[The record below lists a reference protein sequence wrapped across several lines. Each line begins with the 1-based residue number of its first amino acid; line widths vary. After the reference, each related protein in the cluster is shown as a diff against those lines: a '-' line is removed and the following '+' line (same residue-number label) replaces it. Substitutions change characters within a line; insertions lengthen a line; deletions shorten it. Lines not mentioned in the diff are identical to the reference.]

1 MKRRFFIIRQ
11 ERGSEK
17 QTHANDG
24 GVEKNDED
32 ISLFV
37 ISFVFLYPLGLLA
50 FTFVKPLVAF
60 YLLLWSTIS
69 EIIEVK

>member
-11 ERGSEK
+11 ERGSEN

-37 ISFVFLYPLGLLA
+37 ISFRFFFIHSASSRLRL
-50 FTFVKPLVAF
+50 
-60 YLLLWSTIS
+60 
-69 EIIEVK
+69 

>member
-1 MKRRFFIIRQ
+1 MKQRFFIIRQ

-24 GVEKNDED
+24 GVEKNDEN

-37 ISFVFLYPLGLLA
+37 ISFVFSLSARPPRVYVCETPRCFL
-50 FTFVKPLVAF
+50 FVAVVDDLRENR
-60 YLLLWSTIS
+60 S
-69 EIIEVK
+69 